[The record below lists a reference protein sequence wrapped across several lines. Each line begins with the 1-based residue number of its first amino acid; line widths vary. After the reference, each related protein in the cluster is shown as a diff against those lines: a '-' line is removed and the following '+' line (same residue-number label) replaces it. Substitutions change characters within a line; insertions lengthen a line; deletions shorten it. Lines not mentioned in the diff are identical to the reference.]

1 MRKELFVVVS
11 LLCLMLTPLLV
22 SATGAKETIGLGP
35 ARISMDLSA
44 VVNYRVEKGDPSSE
58 EHKFGNYSFSYTLYP
73 ASIMNADASS
83 QVMIEVHEM
92 QKPEPLNQKIPEL
105 SEPIPALDD
114 GKGLTHCVAQSA
126 LLPKSKDVK
135 REPYTIDGSD
145 GILVTAYKDSAKRVP
160 VYIAAYS
167 PDQKDGSGK
176 IICIISSDLPWD
188 ATKALFDS
196 VKTRLA

>member
-22 SATGAKETIGLGP
+22 SATGAKETVGLGP

-44 VVNYRVEKGDPSSE
+44 MGNYRVEKEDPSSE
-58 EHKFGNYSFSYTLYP
+58 DHKFGNYSFSYTLYP
-73 ASIMNADASS
+73 ASIMNADSS
-83 QVMIEVHEM
+83 TKVKIEVHEM
-92 QKPEPLNQKIPEL
+92 EKPEPLNQKIPDL
-105 SEPIPALDD
+105 SEPVPELDD

-126 LLPKSKDVK
+126 LLPKSKDVRK
-135 REPYTIDGSD
+135 ETYTIDGSD
-145 GILVTAYKDSAKRVP
+145 GIMATAYRDSAEKVP
-160 VYIAAYS
+160 VYIVAWS

-176 IICIISSDLPWD
+176 IICIISSDLPWG

-196 VKTRLA
+196 VNTQLA